1 MAWGYFKKL
10 AIADVLSTYVD
21 SAYSSLNTCTG
32 FDLVMAICF
41 FTIQIYCDFSGYSD
55 IAIGTAKLLG
65 INLMKNFDSPYFST
79 SIKEFWSRWH
89 ISLSTWFKDYVYIPL
104 GGNRCSK
111 TKRDRNL
118 MITFLTSGLWHG
130 ASWTYVIWGAMHG
143 VVQVIENHVKVQ
155 RKSKISKFI
164 SWIVVFAF
172 CNLAWVFFRAD
183 TLKDALKVIFYVVS
197 GLKNPSTYLHSSI
210 GLGMGSL
217 IKIFVTI
224 FVLFVYDYA
233 SLKVDVIEW
242 VGKQKAYLRWLLYIV
257 LIYLIIF
264 NVQTNNETAF
274 IYFQF

>member
-1 MAWGYFKKL
+1 
-10 AIADVLSTYVD
+10 
-21 SAYSSLNTCTG
+21 
-32 FDLVMAICF
+32 
-41 FTIQIYCDFSGYSD
+41 
-55 IAIGTAKLLG
+55 
-65 INLMKNFDSPYFST
+65 
-79 SIKEFWSRWH
+79 
-89 ISLSTWFKDYVYIPL
+89 
-104 GGNRCSK
+104 
-111 TKRDRNL
+111 
-118 MITFLTSGLWHG
+118 LTSGLWHG
-130 ASWTYVIWGAMHG
+130 ASWTYVIWGALHG
-143 VVQVIENHVKVQ
+143 VVQVVENHVKIQ
-155 RKSKISKFI
+155 RSSKISKFI
-164 SWIVVFAF
+164 SWIVVFTY

-217 IKIFVTI
+217 IKVFVTI

>member
-1 MAWGYFKKL
+1 
-10 AIADVLSTYVD
+10 
-21 SAYSSLNTCTG
+21 
-32 FDLVMAICF
+32 
-41 FTIQIYCDFSGYSD
+41 
-55 IAIGTAKLLG
+55 
-65 INLMKNFDSPYFST
+65 MKNFDSPYFST

-143 VVQVIENHVKVQ
+143 VVQVIENHVNIK